1 MRIAEKILERRAKR
15 CRPLDPDRERAAEVL
30 AIDLLVTAGQVA
42 LAVLGA
48 AGPAADEACR
58 VTADA
63 VAKRWISACHGLRF
77 ARSAIEIAAHQAEL
91 RARTAAL
98 LDEEGPR

>member
-30 AIDLLVTAGQVA
+30 AIDVLVTAGQVA
-42 LAVLGA
+42 LAVLGP

-63 VAKRWISACHGLRF
+63 VAKRWISPCHGLRF

-91 RARTAAL
+91 RERTAAL
-98 LDEEGPR
+98 AGEGWPR

>member
-1 MRIAEKILERRAKR
+1 MSIAEKILERRAKR
-15 CRPLDPDRERAAEVL
+15 CHSLDPDKERGAEVL
-30 AIDLLVTAGQVA
+30 AIDMLVTAGQVA

-63 VAKRWISACHGLRF
+63 VAKRWISPCHGLRF
-77 ARSAIEIAAHQAEL
+77 ARTAIEIAAHQAEL
-91 RARTAAL
+91 RDRAAL
-98 LDEEGPR
+98 RGQEDGR